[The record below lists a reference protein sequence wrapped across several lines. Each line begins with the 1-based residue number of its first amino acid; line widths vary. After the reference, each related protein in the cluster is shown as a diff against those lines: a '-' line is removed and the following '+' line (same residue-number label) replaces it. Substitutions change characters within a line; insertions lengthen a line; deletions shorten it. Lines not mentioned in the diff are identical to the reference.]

1 MFAFQGQLLKRAIE
15 IAGGIRPLSIRL
27 GADEHALTFWLEGK
41 ATMPARVFLITA
53 DLVLEDDIARAAQDR
68 RTRPRRAAA
77 LAAPSN
83 RAAQPVDNPRHSG
96 LAPG

>member
-1 MFAFQGQLLKRAIE
+1 MLAFQGQLLKRAIE
-15 IAGGIRPLSIRL
+15 IAGGTKRLSIRL
-27 GADEHALTFWLEGK
+27 GADEHAIGLWLEGK

-68 RTRPRRAAA
+68 RSAPRDGAVASKRAV
-77 LAAPSN
+77 
-83 RAAQPVDNPRHSG
+83 QPVDSPRHSG